1 MQAKLSAEFIA
12 AFCPLCTIQITH
24 MHQQGL
30 GRRLGRIGQM
40 EAFWA
45 CSMLSVTVL
54 KLVHGVQG
62 AAWFGCVE
70 SLGGF

>member
-1 MQAKLSAEFIA
+1 
-12 AFCPLCTIQITH
+12 
-24 MHQQGL
+24 
-30 GRRLGRIGQM
+30 M

-62 AAWFGCVE
+62 AAWFGCVG